1 MTVCTVHL
9 VAATHA
15 IQVVLYVSWLDPHHQ
30 LEALKGDCQQPGPG
44 CQVQQ
49 YEYGNSAPGH

>member
-15 IQVVLYVSWLDPHHQ
+15 IQVVLYVSQLDPHHQ
-30 LEALKGDCQQPGPG
+30 LEALKADCQQPGSG
-44 CQVQQ
+44 CQVQLH
-49 YEYGNSAPGH
+49 EYSTSAPGP

>member
-15 IQVVLYVSWLDPHHQ
+15 IQVVLYVSQLDPHHQ
-30 LEALKGDCQQPGPG
+30 LEALKADCQHPGPR

-49 YEYGNSAPGH
+49 HEYSTSAPGP